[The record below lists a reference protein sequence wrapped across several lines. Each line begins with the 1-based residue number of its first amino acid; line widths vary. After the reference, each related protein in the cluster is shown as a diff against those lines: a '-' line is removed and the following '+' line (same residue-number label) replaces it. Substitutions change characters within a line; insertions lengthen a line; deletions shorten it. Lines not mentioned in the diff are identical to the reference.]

1 MAKILFFGTC
11 CGAEPIPGMHHSSFA
26 IEVDDTYY
34 WFDAGENCSRTATE
48 MGVELLKIKSIF
60 ISHTHIDHVGG
71 LANLIWSIKKLN
83 IMGYGM
89 PPEGKV
95 SVYTPNV
102 ESFKAVMELLRHS
115 EGSLS
120 WNIAVDANKV
130 SDGLIYSDEKMKV
143 YAVHNQHI
151 LDTLD
156 GEPLSYSYI
165 IYVADKKIVY
175 SGDVRKLSELEA
187 CIGDGCDVL
196 ICETGHHKV
205 ADVLRLAKENNV
217 AVLLFTHNGREIIN
231 HRQNADRLL
240 EESGCNAMICHDK
253 MIYEF

>member
-11 CGAEPIPGMHHSSFA
+11 CGAEPIPGMQHSSFA
-26 IEVDDTYY
+26 IKVDNNYY

-95 SVYTPNV
+95 PVYTPNM
-102 ESFKAVMELLRHS
+102 ESFKSTMELLRHS

-120 WNIAVDANKV
+120 WNIGVEANKV
-130 SDGLIYSDEKMKV
+130 SDGLIYSDDKMKV
-143 YAVHNQHI
+143 HAIHNRHI

-165 IYVADKKIVY
+165 MYVADKKVVY

-205 ADVLRLAKENNV
+205 ADVLQFAKDHNV
-217 AVLLFTHNGREIIN
+217 GTLLFTHNGREIIGR
-231 HRQNADRLL
+231 RQKVDSLL
-240 EESGCNAMICHDK
+240 AESGCNAMICHDK
-253 MIYEF
+253 MIYEL